1 MSFIEHDQI
10 PIYVGDLIPLCC
22 RKLVGRDYNLIGNI
36 EGDVL
41 KPVENWSGGIPRP
54 IR

>member
-1 MSFIEHDQI
+1 
-10 PIYVGDLIPLCC
+10 VTAKKTGLL
-22 RKLVGRDYNLIGNI
+22 LL
-36 EGDVL
+36 GDVL